1 MTVEPSALPGTT
13 RAMGAAAI
21 PSDSATGAP
30 LRYTSPSRIAD

>member
-1 MTVEPSALPGTT
+1 
-13 RAMGAAAI
+13 MGAAAI